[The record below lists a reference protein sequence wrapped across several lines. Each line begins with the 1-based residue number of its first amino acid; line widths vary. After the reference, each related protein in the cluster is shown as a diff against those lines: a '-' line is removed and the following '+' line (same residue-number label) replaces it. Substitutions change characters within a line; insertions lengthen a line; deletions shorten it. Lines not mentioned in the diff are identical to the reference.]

1 MVIRESKSFKFSNS
15 TCIRSDEKNPKHF
28 KAIFVEA
35 REYYKLGE
43 HTLAEELIENG
54 LRICNELE
62 NKELLPHFM
71 ILKELNN
78 KTSALSLEKVILEG
92 ISYFKRKTMGL
103 RARIH

>member
-1 MVIRESKSFKFSNS
+1 MTK
-15 TCIRSDEKNPKHF
+15 KNPKHF

-78 KTSALSLEKVILEG
+78 KTSALFLEKQ
-92 ISYFKRKTMGL
+92 F
-103 RARIH
+103 